1 MPGWLTGL
9 LKWGGYTVTIISI
22 IAVVYVEI
30 VAPPPEGSDSGAPV
44 TLYLALIVGGLAAA
58 TIGWLLE
65 RRQISAGSESSDSES
80 SDS

>member
-1 MPGWLTGL
+1 MPGWLTAL
-9 LKWGGYTVTIISI
+9 LKWGGYTVTIISV

-44 TLYLALIVGGLAAA
+44 ALYLVLIVGGLAAA
-58 TIGWLLE
+58 IIGWLLE

>member
-9 LKWGGYTVTIISI
+9 LKWGGYTVTIISV
-22 IAVVYVEI
+22 IAVVYVEV

-44 TLYLALIVGGLAAA
+44 TLYVVLIVGGLAAI
-58 TIGWLLE
+58 IGWLLE
-65 RRQISAGSESSDSES
+65 RRQISADSESSDSES